1 MKNILSSLNESEKR
15 RILEMHINKRS
26 FLLEAVENK
35 TVQLDCV
42 AKTVNGI
49 VVTQANLLAN
59 LCPAAKTTTTPAGQ
73 TPSMEQVIEN
83 MTNWNSSVIND
94 KLAAFGATSIEV
106 NGDIDSG
113 MINSVVFNMKN
124 PKEDKKIGIT
134 LTPYYQCR
142 NNYNGNNA
150 GFMEQYLEYF
160 SKNVDPEGPTKL
172 ALLKQAAIQ
181 QCQSSQAK
189 MSKVKVSYKKL

>member
-1 MKNILSSLNESEKR
+1 MKNILSSLNESEKK
-15 RILEMHINKRS
+15 RIIEMHTNKKS
-26 FLLEAVENK
+26 FLFEAVENK

-59 LCPAAKTTTTPAGQ
+59 LCPAAKSTTTPAGQ
-73 TPSMEQVIEN
+73 DPSYEQVIEN

-94 KLAAFGATSIEV
+94 KLAAFGAISINV
-106 NGDIDSG
+106 NGDIDTGKVNTVS
-113 MINSVVFNMKN
+113 FNMKN
-124 PKEDKKIGIT
+124 VKTDKSQGFE
-134 LTPYYQCR
+134 LTPLYQCR
-142 NNYNGNNA
+142 NDYNGQNA
-150 GFMEQYLEYF
+150 GYMEQYLEYF
-160 SKNVDPEGPTKL
+160 NKNVDPDGPTKL

-181 QCQSSQAK
+181 QCKASQAK